1 MRGAAASAFG
11 IGRPQGGAEPTEEL
25 PPMRAVS
32 LMSPAP
38 GLQVSARP
46 QFGKAPPPLG
56 SSRPGHLSG
65 KTELKRASSGCI
77 AVEQEW
83 NESNWHVCDLEQ
95 VPLDFPLERTHREI
109 RGADSAEVAKR
120 ISKTLR
126 LLSVEAEYDGEKAK
140 AKCTTSDMVSFRIR
154 LFSGGDDGLPVVVEV
169 QRRNGPPSSFMR
181 VCRHILDGAE
191 GCEIKAETTRANRK
205 MPPFMKGAIGGMKCL
220 QSAIVKSDP
229 EADLN
234 NGLNK
239 SMDLLRSKQK
249 DANLLGLENLCHLTD
264 PLKTRPDIALK
275 ACKAVILEKKCVE
288 IREEVAVMLQKD
300 AFLPEEFDDDDATSL
315 VEKSRHLALVLLSN
329 ILLLTSKDGCLTT
342 AVKSD
347 KWFADYLIPSLLDEV
362 KSYETSANN
371 ANEAAF
377 GLTSL
382 ATCSDLARRV
392 MEENSAFKDL
402 QSAYQF
408 GLQNHELLAN
418 ETERALN
425 AMRKSV

>member
-1 MRGAAASAFG
+1 
-11 IGRPQGGAEPTEEL
+11 
-25 PPMRAVS
+25 
-32 LMSPAP
+32 MSEAP
-38 GLQVSARP
+38 GLQFSARP
-46 QFGKAPPPLG
+46 LFGKGPPLG
-56 SSRPGHLSG
+56 SSCPGPLSG
-65 KTELKRASSGCI
+65 KTELKRSISVGI
-77 AVEQEW
+77 AVKQEW
-83 NESNWHVCDLEQ
+83 NESNWQVSDLEQ

-154 LFSGGDDGLPVVVEV
+154 LFAGGDDGLPVVVEV

-191 GCEIKAETTRANRK
+191 GCEVKAETARANRK
-205 MPPFMKGAIGGMKCL
+205 MPFTKGPIGAMKCL

-229 EADLN
+229 EADMN

-249 DANLLGLENLCHLTD
+249 DTNLLGLENLCHLTD

-275 ACKAVILEKKCVE
+275 ACKAVILEKKCLE

-300 AFLPEEFDDDDATSL
+300 AFLPEEFDDDDDATSL

-329 ILLLTSKDGCLTT
+329 VLLLTSKDGCLTT

-371 ANEAAF
+371 ANEAAC

-392 MEENSAFKDL
+392 IEENSAVKDL

-418 ETERALN
+418 EAERALN
-425 AMRKSV
+425 AIGKSV